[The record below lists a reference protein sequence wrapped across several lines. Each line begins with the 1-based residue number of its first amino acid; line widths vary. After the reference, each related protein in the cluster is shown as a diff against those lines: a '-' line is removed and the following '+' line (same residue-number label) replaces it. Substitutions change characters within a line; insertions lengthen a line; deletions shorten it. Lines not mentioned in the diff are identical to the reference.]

1 MNQNQR
7 GLILVATLLIGAVL
21 VSSCQF
27 SLSQP
32 PAATPTLIPS
42 SVFVSPFPS
51 VENPME
57 MIEEFARQ
65 TAAAQTAQ
73 AIGGTPGTPASASTA
88 VTGTVLTPQT
98 GVTSTPTTPAPSTP
112 TNTAA
117 TTTVVVPSFTPGGPT
132 PTPGVRPSTY
142 ILEKG
147 EWPYCIAR
155 RFNVNPDELLS
166 LSGLTAAQSNALI
179 AGQKLVI
186 PQSGNP
192 FPADRSWHDHPTT
205 YTVSSSNET
214 VHGVACYYGDI
225 EPIVIAN
232 ANGISVTSSL
242 SVGQKLNIP

>member
-1 MNQNQR
+1 
-7 GLILVATLLIGAVL
+7 
-21 VSSCQF
+21 
-27 SLSQP
+27 
-32 PAATPTLIPS
+32 
-42 SVFVSPFPS
+42 
-51 VENPME
+51 
-57 MIEEFARQ
+57 
-65 TAAAQTAQ
+65 
-73 AIGGTPGTPASASTA
+73 
-88 VTGTVLTPQT
+88 
-98 GVTSTPTTPAPSTP
+98 
-112 TNTAA
+112 
-117 TTTVVVPSFTPGGPT
+117 
-132 PTPGVRPSTY
+132 
-142 ILEKG
+142 LEKG